1 MNIIYKLYCRT
12 FQFCLKLALPF
23 LPYKNP
29 IILNNILDV
38 GDELIKNNKKNPIII
53 VDKIIYE
60 LGLVKSLEDKLKELH
75 YKYSI
80 FTNVVVNP
88 TTNSVEKALMLY
100 KANSCDS
107 IIAIGGGSA
116 IDLAKGMGALIAKKN
131 KILSQLKGILH
142 IRKKIPL
149 LFAIPTTAG
158 TGSET
163 TLACVIVD
171 SETRH
176 KYAINDFP
184 LIPKY
189 AVLDANMTMTLPQNL
204 VATTGMDALTHAIE
218 AYIGKSGNKNTRKD
232 AKQAIK
238 LIFSNIE
245 KSYFDTDI
253 EARKNMLYASHLAGR
268 AFSKAYVGNVHS
280 IAHSLGEKYNLPHG
294 LCNAV
299 ILPYVL
305 KEYGKSIYK
314 KIKQISLY
322 CGFVDDNVSLEDT
335 YNLFINKIID
345 LNKKMNIPNHLPING
360 ADIDEMVNY
369 AYKETN
375 PLYPVPELWN
385 KEKFKKIYMLVGDI
399 NEKRNN

>member
-60 LGLVKSLEDKLKELH
+60 LGLVKSLEDKLKELN

-131 KILSQLKGILH
+131 KTLSQLKGILH

-232 AKQAIK
+232 AKKAIK

-245 KSYFDTDI
+245 KSYFDTNF

-268 AFSKAYVGNVHS
+268 SFSKAYVGNVHS
-280 IAHSLGEKYNLPHG
+280 IAHSLGGKYNLPHG

-322 CGFVDDNVSLEDT
+322 CDFVDDNASLEDT

-385 KEKFKKIYMLVGDI
+385 KEKYKKIYMLVGDI

>member
-60 LGLVKSLEDKLKELH
+60 LGLVKSLEDKLKELN

-131 KILSQLKGILH
+131 KTLSQLKGILH

-280 IAHSLGEKYNLPHG
+280 IAHSLGGKYNLPHG

-314 KIKQISLY
+314 KIKQV
-322 CGFVDDNVSLEDT
+322 FQ
-335 YNLFINKIID
+335 FQ
-345 LNKKMNIPNHLPING
+345 LPH
-360 ADIDEMVNY
+360 Y
-369 AYKETN
+369 
-375 PLYPVPELWN
+375 
-385 KEKFKKIYMLVGDI
+385 
-399 NEKRNN
+399 